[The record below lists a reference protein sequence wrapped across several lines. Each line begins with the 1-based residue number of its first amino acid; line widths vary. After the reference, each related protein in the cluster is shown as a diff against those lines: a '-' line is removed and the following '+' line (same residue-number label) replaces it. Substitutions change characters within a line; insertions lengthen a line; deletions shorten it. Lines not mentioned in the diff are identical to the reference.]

1 MEKNS
6 LYIYGKHAIHELLGR
21 NPTKVSKVFLLNSL
35 QSNRYS
41 EIKSLCEQHL
51 IPISMVPSQ
60 KLERLSSRGNHQGF
74 IAEIS
79 PVSYTPFFEWV
90 EEAALSDSTAV
101 LILDGIEDPHNLGA
115 IIRSATAADIAAI
128 IIPAQQQV
136 PVNATV
142 FKVSAGT
149 AGIIPIIRVHN
160 TEQGMKD
167 AKLAG
172 FSLIGLESHAKSQ
185 LWEAEW
191 KGPIAFVIGAE
202 GGGMDKKVRKL
213 LDQEIS
219 IPMNHNVESLNASVS
234 AALVSYEFKR
244 RLSK

>member
-1 MEKNS
+1 LEKNS
-6 LYIYGKHAIHELLGR
+6 LYIFGKHAIHELLER
-21 NPTKVSKVFLLNSL
+21 TPSKVSKVFLLNSL
-35 QSNRYS
+35 QSNRYA
-41 EIKSLCEQHL
+41 EIKALCDEHL
-51 IPISMVPSQ
+51 IPVSMVPSQ

-74 IAEIS
+74 IAQIS
-79 PVSYTPFFEWV
+79 PVSYTPFFDWV
-90 EEAALSDSTAV
+90 QEVTLTESTAV
-101 LILDGIEDPHNLGA
+101 LILDGMEDPHNLGA
-115 IIRSATAADIAAI
+115 IIRSATAAGIEAI

-167 AKLAG
+167 VKLAG
-172 FSLIGLESHAKSQ
+172 FSLVGLDSNASSS
-185 LWEAEW
+185 LWEADW
-191 KGPIAFVIGAE
+191 KGPVAFVIGAE
-202 GGGMDKKVRKL
+202 GGGLDIKVRKL
-213 LDQEIS
+213 LDQQIS

-244 RLSK
+244 RLNV